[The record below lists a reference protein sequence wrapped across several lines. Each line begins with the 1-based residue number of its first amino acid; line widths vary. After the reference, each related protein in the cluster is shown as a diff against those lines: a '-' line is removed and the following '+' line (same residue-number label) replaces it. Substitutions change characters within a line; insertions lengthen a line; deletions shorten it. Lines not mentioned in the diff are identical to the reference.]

1 MLVGNIGTLVL
12 FASPR
17 RPSTLVPGSS
27 KARARFARELHQI
40 MPGKYR
46 SIGRYM
52 TTTLLE
58 QRTNLSLDSS
68 AQAGGQ
74 PPRKSLVLKPSAAQ
88 QGGTAHFSLLPTQ
101 KPRLGVMGASLTLQ
115 LAILGVLLLLPLV
128 FPQRLI
134 PKMSYDVMPIATPRT
149 EVPVAK
155 PEPVKPKPQPV
166 PVEVAK
172 VLPPVQ
178 PKILIV
184 PHVVAPKVPPKPVE
198 KVEAPKINTPVLETP
213 KVEIAS
219 APAQPRR
226 PVETGVIRNTGSAA
240 PATLNK
246 PPEKIQTGGFGD
258 PQGIGGPSNP
268 NARANINH
276 VGSFDLPPGPGYGNG
291 TGGANGARGTVQSTG
306 FGNGT
311 AIPPT
316 GGGSRG
322 SVQQSGFAQAAIDPT
337 KAKAQQQQQAAA
349 VQPVEILD
357 KPKPEYTDDARALK
371 LEGEVKLNV
380 NFKANG
386 QIEVLGVTHGLGHGL
401 DESAIR
407 AAQRIKYKPAV
418 SNGQAV
424 DFPATVIIEFQL
436 AY

>member
-1 MLVGNIGTLVL
+1 M
-12 FASPR
+12 
-17 RPSTLVPGSS
+17 
-27 KARARFARELHQI
+27 
-40 MPGKYR
+40 
-46 SIGRYM
+46 M

-58 QRTNLSLDSS
+58 QRTNLNLGFST
-68 AQAGGQ
+68 QAGGQ
-74 PPRKSLVLKPSAAQ
+74 PPRKSLVLKPSAGQ
-88 QGGTAHFSLLPTQ
+88 QGAAAQFSLLPTQ
-101 KPRLGVMGASLTLQ
+101 KPRLGVMGASLTVQ

-134 PKMSYDVMPIATPRT
+134 TKMTYDVMPVATPRT

-155 PEPVKPKPQPV
+155 PEPVKPRPQPV

-178 PKILIV
+178 PKMIV
-184 PHVVAPKVPPKPVE
+184 PHVVAPKVLPKPE
-198 KVEAPKINTPVLETP
+198 KVETPNITTPVLETP
-213 KVEIAS
+213 KVELAAS
-219 APAQPRR
+219 TPAQPRR
-226 PVETGVIRNTGSAA
+226 PVETGVIANTGSAA

-246 PPEKIQTGGFGD
+246 PADKVQTGGFGD

-268 NARANINH
+268 NVRANINH

-311 AIPPT
+311 AIAPT
-316 GGGSRG
+316 GNGGGSHG
-322 SVQQSGFAQAAIDPT
+322 SVQQSGFAQAVVDPT

-349 VQPVEILD
+349 VQAVEILD
-357 KPKPEYTDDARALK
+357 KPKPEYTDEARALK
-371 LEGEVKLNV
+371 LEGEVILKV

-407 AAQRIKYKPAV
+407 AAQKIKYKPAI

-424 DFPATVIIEFQL
+424 DFPATVHIEFQL